1 MFFDK
6 EFKNNIEEVHR
17 MDTTIIDEK
26 MKQQTIKIDNLEEA
40 VSTLKSDV
48 KGLEGKVMDLT
59 SQSIKNSEQTVTL
72 FNAVEQMT
80 QSTKEISKNFELY
93 NQKLE
98 AKIDKN
104 NEENKKRLDK
114 HLDKIYGKLDHNPFD
129 AFVKQI
135 FFALAQ
141 TAILGGIA
149 YSLLRK

>member
-1 MFFDK
+1 MDGQLDMQL
-6 EFKNNIEEVHR
+6 IE
-17 MDTTIIDEK
+17 EK
-26 MKQQTIKIDNLEEA
+26 MKQQTIKIDNLEET
-40 VSTLKSDV
+40 VNTLKGDV

-59 SQSIKNSEQTVTL
+59 SQSIKNSEQTVAL

-98 AKIDKN
+98 AKIDKS
-104 NEENKKRLDK
+104 NEESKKRLDK
-114 HLDKIYGKLDHNPFD
+114 HLDKIYGKLDNNPFD
-129 AFVKQI
+129 NFVKQI
-135 FFALAQ
+135 FFVLAQ